1 MKSNFILCTEKL
13 PEMGKLLVI
22 KLPDGTELTA
32 WRTDSSFDE
41 ELGYLYED
49 INCEDHYQKDVVAW
63 KYK

>member
-1 MKSNFILCTEKL
+1 
-13 PEMGKLLVI
+13 MGKILII
-22 KLPDGTELTA
+22 KLSDGTELTA